1 MTPEG
6 LPPVYE
12 MLPGNTADKT
22 TLRDLLAII
31 RRRFGAAER
40 IWIMDRGIPT
50 ADIRTEL
57 RAADSGVRYLAGTP
71 KALLTRYE
79 AALAERPWQAVRPE
93 LRVKLL
99 PHEGELYV
107 LAESKARAGKERGM
121 RRRRSKPTGNAS
133 PPSPASARPAT
144 HSARNSA
151 PRRKKPAAAR
161 RVWCRSQS
169 MRPARSRIEWIVTNY
184 APRAVAKA
192 ATCFART

>member
-1 MTPEG
+1 VTPEG

-57 RAADSGVRYLAGTP
+57 RAADSGVRYLVGTP

-107 LAESKARAGKERGM
+107 LAESQARAGKERGM

-133 PPSPASARPAT
+133 PPRPPAPALRRT
-144 HSARNSA
+144 PQETRRRAGKNR
-151 PRRKKPAAAR
+151 PRRDESGAG
-161 RVWCRSQS
+161 
-169 MRPARSRIEWIVTNY
+169 RSRCGR
-184 APRAVAKA
+184 RAHVSNGS
-192 ATCFART
+192 